1 MLEKGNPAPT
11 AAQSRQSDM
20 LPPSSGLE
28 QSSEP
33 ASPSN
38 PVSSTLEDMTSPQD
52 VEAMPCKTEIP
63 LSTTFPTQVSS
74 SVLSNL
80 ASSAGDGAGSS
91 SLPVVSALV
100 SEDSRSE
107 SQPFESV
114 GNMGTGSM
122 KEENGLNKV
131 ESMPASMA
139 SSPRTP
145 SFGHDGGKPSNVS
158 ASHTGPMI
166 SGDPE
171 ESVHLIQL
179 IHSESLASGEFLLVL
194 AEVQAVYSYFL
205 VAMIHFEKILLFSMS
220 VSFIQDIVF

>member
-1 MLEKGNPAPT
+1 MPGTPT
-11 AAQSRQSDM
+11 N
-20 LPPSSGLE
+20 E
-28 QSSEP
+28 
-33 ASPSN
+33 
-38 PVSSTLEDMTSPQD
+38 ED
-52 VEAMPCKTEIP
+52 AMPCKTEIP